1 MCRLKT
7 ETRLGGELTRSKAGV
22 SNAAL
27 VMSPPLEMPELDVTV
42 SGGRIRGR
50 ARESATL
57 VRGVNVQPPTT
68 VATPAADRTKATGAI
83 GLAGLTG
90 LLAVL
95 DGQEL

>member
-1 MCRLKT
+1 VCRLKT
-7 ETRLGGELTRSKAGV
+7 ETRLGGERPRSKTGV
-22 SNAAL
+22 SNVAL

-42 SGGRIRGR
+42 RGGRIKGR

-57 VRGVNVQPPTT
+57 VRGANVQLPTT

-90 LLAVL
+90 LLVVRE
-95 DGQEL
+95 GQEL